1 MPTLQPAA
9 GALLASLCLFACGD
23 KNSAADG
30 EAAGTPAAGG
40 SGAGVAATYTSL
52 YEDEGVLEL
61 KSNGTYVFTFP
72 AAGPTNGTYTM
83 DGEKILLNF
92 NGQILNILKT
102 GNCIQDD
109 KKLLS
114 KMCIGG
120 RAGETADAG
129 AIAPSGTWR
138 ATSPDGDFVL
148 EFKPGNTLAVTLTP
162 TGGSPETKEG
172 TYTVEGRTIHA
183 RLGPG
188 SDPMV
193 LSFVN
198 DAFETTSFGMA
209 MKFVKQ

>member
-1 MPTLQPAA
+1 MRSFQPAA
-9 GALLASLCLFACGD
+9 GALLAGLSLFACGNKD
-23 KNSAADG
+23 SAADG
-30 EAAGTPAAGG
+30 EAAGAPASGTAGG
-40 SGAGVAATYTSL
+40 GVAATYSSVA
-52 YEDEGVLEL
+52 EDEGVLEL
-61 KSNGTYVFTFP
+61 KSNGTYVYTFP

-83 DGEKILLNF
+83 DGEKIILNM

-109 KKLLS
+109 KRLLS

-129 AIAPSGTWR
+129 AVTPSGTWR

-148 EFKPGNTLAVTLTP
+148 EFKSGNTLSVTLTP
-162 TGGSPETKEG
+162 TGGAPETKEG

-188 SDPMV
+188 NDPMV

-209 MKFVKQ
+209 MKFVRQ